1 MNTGDSLPVSPVT
14 ALACWIALAI
24 LVQRVAG
31 LELVALG
38 AATMVLALAGAAPR
52 FMRLVVRARW
62 LFLSLLLIYALATP
76 GQPLAD
82 AVPLSSMTAEGVA
95 GGAQQA
101 LRLAVLLASLA
112 LLLQGL
118 SREQLLAGIYGLLR
132 PLRLAGIN
140 PERFAVRLGLTLSY
154 ADALPPAKL
163 GRQGWQALAG
173 SHRAATPAPATP
185 LLLPR
190 QDFGWRDALAL
201 AVVAGLGGLLLA

>member
-1 MNTGDSLPVSPVT
+1 MNTGDSLPVNPVT
-14 ALACWIALAI
+14 TLACWIALAI
-24 LVQRVAG
+24 LVQRIAG

-38 AATMVLALAGAAPR
+38 AATMVLALAEAAPR
-52 FMRLVVRARW
+52 FMRLMVRARW

-76 GQPLAD
+76 GQPLGD

-101 LRLAVLLASLA
+101 LRLTALLASLA
-112 LLLQGL
+112 LLLQWL

-173 SHRAATPAPATP
+173 SHRVAPPPAAPV
-185 LLLPR
+185 LLPH
-190 QDFGWRDALAL
+190 QGFGWRDALAL
-201 AVVAGLGGLLLA
+201 AVMAGLGGLLLA